1 MINFVAMDKLAEL
14 IDAARGLSPAERRRL
29 IGELDALEREEPSN
43 AVPASDPLAALLAV
57 SATVHS
63 VFADLSTNKYAHVA
77 ASALDPE
84 T

>member
-1 MINFVAMDKLAEL
+1 MMNLVAMDKLAEL

-29 IGELDALEREEPSN
+29 IGELDALERQEPRN
-43 AVPASDPLAALLAV
+43 TVAAREPLAALLAV
-57 SATVHS
+57 AATVHS
-63 VFADLSTNKYAHVA
+63 DFADLSTDKYAHVA